1 MIKRV
6 SILDHIA
13 TSPIEN
19 KNFHF
24 APMSD
29 NMLAIPPGLPENVRD
44 WKSSQVLEF
53 FNANSEQYDLVE
65 QDIKMIR
72 ENRVGGIALLRLT
85 TEELRGIGLALGPA
99 AAIAELIDQL
109 KRDKGVESGKWEEMT
124 L

>member
-1 MIKRV
+1 
-6 SILDHIA
+6 
-13 TSPIEN
+13 
-19 KNFHF
+19 
-24 APMSD
+24 MSD
-29 NMLAIPPGLPENVRD
+29 NMIAIPPGLPENVRD

-53 FNANSEQYDLVE
+53 LNANSEQYDLVE

-85 TEELRGIGLALGPA
+85 TEELRGIGLPLGPA
-99 AAIAELIDQL
+99 AAIAELIYKL

>member
-1 MIKRV
+1 MI
-6 SILDHIA
+6 
-13 TSPIEN
+13 
-19 KNFHF
+19 
-24 APMSD
+24 
-29 NMLAIPPGLPENVRD
+29 AIPPGLPENVRD

-53 FNANSEQYDLVE
+53 LNANSEQYDLVE

-85 TEELRGIGLALGPA
+85 TEELRGIGLPLGPA
-99 AAIAELIDQL
+99 AAIAELIYKL